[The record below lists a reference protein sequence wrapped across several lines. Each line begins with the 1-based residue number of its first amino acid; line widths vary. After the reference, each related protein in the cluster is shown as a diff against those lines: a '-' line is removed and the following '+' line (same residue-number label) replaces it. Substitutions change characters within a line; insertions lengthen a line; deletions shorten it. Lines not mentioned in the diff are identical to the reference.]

1 MSEVTN
7 APKSTAVKTGEQISE
22 ISKENLFADEKEKF
36 TKVFETF
43 FSFNFFTFQL
53 VSNAANLAAARLNLN
68 SWLSAFY
75 PF

>member
-22 ISKENLFADEKEKF
+22 ISKENLFADEKKNHKSF
-36 TKVFETF
+36 WDILFLN
-43 FSFNFFTFQL
+43 FSTFQL
-53 VSNAANLAAARLNLN
+53 VANAANLAAARLNLN